1 MAFAPRGLREARMKL
16 KTRII
21 KHRACDDWYE
31 DEAPCYHTG
40 SAYDLGDETPR
51 FRSVSPAAHQ
61 AMKAT
66 TSPAIGFH
74 KPKA

>member
-1 MAFAPRGLREARMKL
+1 MKL

-31 DEAPCYHTG
+31 DETPYYYTG
-40 SAYDLGDETPR
+40 SAYELGDDAPR
-51 FRSVSPAAHQ
+51 FRSVSRAAHE
-61 AMKAT
+61 AMR
-66 TSPAIGFH
+66 SGQSRPIGFH